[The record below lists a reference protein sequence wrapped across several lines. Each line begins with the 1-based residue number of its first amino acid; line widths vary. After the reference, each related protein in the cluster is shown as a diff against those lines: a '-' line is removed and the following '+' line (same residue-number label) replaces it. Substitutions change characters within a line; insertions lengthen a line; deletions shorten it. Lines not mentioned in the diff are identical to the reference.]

1 MSEHVVIVGAGHAAG
16 QLAQSLR
23 MDGFEGDITIVG
35 DEPYAPYQRPPL
47 SKGLISGA
55 ETLDD
60 LYLRDPE
67 GYSEIGVELVLNTA
81 VTAIDREN
89 KSLTLSTGGTLSYDK
104 LVLATGTRVR
114 ELPLP
119 GAELENVF
127 YLRTLDHSQAIQD
140 VMAPGRKLTV
150 IGGGFIGL
158 EMAASAAKLGL
169 DVTVLEAAERLMGR
183 AVSHEISAF
192 YKDHHE
198 EQGVDV
204 RTGIGIA
211 ELSGDGAVEV
221 IALTDGDQIAADI
234 VVIGIGVLP
243 NAELAEEAG
252 LAVENGIVVDEFC
265 KTNDPDIFAIGDC
278 TNHPNPAAGR
288 NIRLESVQNA
298 VDQARTVSG
307 VICGK
312 DAPYSALP
320 WFWSDQF
327 DLRLQIAGLILH
339 TQKTVTRPGDD
350 ETSFSVFHYGDDGI
364 IACEA
369 VNAPKDFMAAKMMIA
384 KNVNPAPERLSD
396 PEVPIRDLMRGG

>member
-23 MDGFEGDITIVG
+23 MDGFEGNITIVG

-47 SKGLISGA
+47 SKGLISGN

-60 LYLRDPE
+60 LYLRDPN
-67 GYSEIGVELVLNTA
+67 GYGEIGVELVLNTA
-81 VTAIDREN
+81 VTAINRAAKTVTFSSDD
-89 KSLTLSTGGTLSYDK
+89 TLSYDK

-119 GAELENVF
+119 GADLENVF

-140 VMAPGRKLTV
+140 VMAPGRKLSV

-169 DVTVLEAAERLMGR
+169 DVTVLEAADRLMGR
-183 AVSHEISAF
+183 AVSHEISNF
-192 YKDHHE
+192 YKDHHQD
-198 EQGVDV
+198 QGVAV
-204 RTGIGIA
+204 HTGIGITH
-211 ELSGDGAVEV
+211 LSGDGSVEAV
-221 IALTDGDQIAADI
+221 ALADGNQVAADI

-243 NAELAEEAG
+243 NSEVAEEAG
-252 LAVENGIVVDEFC
+252 LDVENGIVVDEFC

-307 VICGK
+307 VMCGK
-312 DAPYSALP
+312 QAPYAALP

-327 DLRLQIAGLILH
+327 ELRLQIAGLIFD
-339 TQKTVTRPGDD
+339 TQKTVTRPSDE
-350 ETSFSVFHYGDDGI
+350 ETSFSVFHYGDNGI

-384 KNVNPAPERLSD
+384 KNVNPDPERLGD
-396 PEVPIRDLMRGG
+396 PEVPIRDLMRGN